1 MEEQFLPRS
10 RLYYVVIEEMNFTIT
25 ETLRA
30 SRVEKWI
37 RAVKRWFLDAAPIK
51 CVGLDC
57 EFTTH
62 EVPQRAAVLQLSV
75 ASEILIFQ
83 ICKANGV
90 PQLLKDFLKD
100 TTIKFCGAAIG
111 NDLHMLRS
119 YGIVIPSAYDLQKIV
134 PNPTSKLML
143 SLYDLANATI
153 GTHLENKKRDR
164 KKKDKKKN
172 KKKGEEE
179 DDDDDDE
186 EDELTFGWEKVPLRF
201 NQMLYA
207 ALDAHLGFEIARRFW
222 KLKGYN
228 SHVDRL
234 NLNVY

>member
-10 RLYYVVIEEMNFTIT
+10 RLYYVVIEEMSFTIT

-37 RAVKRWFLDAAPIK
+37 RAVKRRFLDAAPIK
-51 CVGLDC
+51 CVCLDC

-62 EVPQRAAVLQLSV
+62 EVTQRAAVLQLSV

-83 ICKANGV
+83 ICKANGM

-100 TTIKFCGAAIG
+100 TTIKFCGAAIA
-111 NDLHMLRS
+111 NDLRMLRI

-134 PNPTSKLML
+134 PNPTSKLTP

-153 GTHLENKKRDR
+153 GTHLENKKRDKKKDG
-164 KKKDKKKN
+164 KKKDKKKY
-172 KKKGEEE
+172 KKKGEEEEDEEEE
-179 DDDDDDE
+179 DDDDD
-186 EDELTFGWEKVPLRF
+186 EDELIFGWEKVPLSF
-201 NQMLYA
+201 N
-207 ALDAHLGFEIARRFW
+207 
-222 KLKGYN
+222 
-228 SHVDRL
+228 
-234 NLNVY
+234 

>member
-1 MEEQFLPRS
+1 
-10 RLYYVVIEEMNFTIT
+10 
-25 ETLRA
+25 
-30 SRVEKWI
+30 
-37 RAVKRWFLDAAPIK
+37 
-51 CVGLDC
+51 VGLDY

-62 EVPQRAAVLQLSV
+62 EVPQRAAILQLSV

-90 PQLLKDFLKD
+90 PHLLKDFLKD
-100 TTIKFCGAAIG
+100 TTIKFCGAAIA
-111 NDLHMLRS
+111 NDLRMLRT

-134 PNPTSKLML
+134 SNPTSKLTP

-153 GTHLENKKRDR
+153 GTHHKDKKRD
-164 KKKDKKKN
+164 KKKDKKKKDKKKY

-179 DDDDDDE
+179 DDDD
-186 EDELTFGWEKVPLRF
+186 EDEVIFGWEKVSLSF

-207 ALDAHLGFEIARRFW
+207 ALDARLGFEIAISFW

-228 SHVDRL
+228 SHIDRL
-234 NLNVY
+234 NLNIY

>member
-1 MEEQFLPRS
+1 LIILSTPFSSSSSPKYLSHAYHHTAGALESSLSLDSMEEQFFLRS

-37 RAVKRWFLDAAPIK
+37 RAVKRWFLDTAPIK

-100 TTIKFCGAAIG
+100 ITIKFCGAAIN
-111 NDLHMLRS
+111 NDLRMLRS
-119 YGIVIPSAYDLQKIV
+119 YGIVIPSAYDLQKVV
-134 PNPTSKLML
+134 PNPTSKLTP
-143 SLYDLANATI
+143 SLYDLANTTI
-153 GTHLENKKRDR
+153 GTHLKNKKRDK
-164 KKKDKKKN
+164 KKKDKKKY
-172 KKKGEEE
+172 KKKGEKEE
-179 DDDDDDE
+179 DDDDE
-186 EDELTFGWEKVPLRF
+186 EDELIFGWEKF
-201 NQMLYA
+201 
-207 ALDAHLGFEIARRFW
+207 H
-222 KLKGYN
+222 
-228 SHVDRL
+228 
-234 NLNVY
+234 